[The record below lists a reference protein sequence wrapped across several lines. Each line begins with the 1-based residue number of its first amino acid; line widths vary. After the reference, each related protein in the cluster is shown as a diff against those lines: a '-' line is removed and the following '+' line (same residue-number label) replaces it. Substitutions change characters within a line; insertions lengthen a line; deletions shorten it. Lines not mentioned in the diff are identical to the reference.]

1 MVSEKAASGMIEMSF
16 PCRDKIL
23 RLARPAQS
31 DGLIRVVD
39 KILWQSRTSKGVL
52 LHTLQ
57 LVVRDDQ
64 GGQSGQVCE
73 HVGRQHGHLVVAQV
87 QPGEGLE
94 VLQPVTV
101 DGGDLVDVEVELG
114 GLGGDALGDLLQLG
128 VRAPHYRACAEIK
141 IKNIYYLDYLDYLY
155 YLYILTIVP
164 VQLQLG
170 GQ

>member
-1 MVSEKAASGMIEMSF
+1 MF
-16 PCRDKIL
+16 DKKL
-23 RLARPAQS
+23 
-31 DGLIRVVD
+31 
-39 KILWQSRTSKGVL
+39 KSRTSKGVL
-52 LHTLQ
+52 LHTLK

-101 DGGDLVDVEVELG
+101 DGGDLVDVKVELG

-141 IKNIYYLDYLDYLY
+141 IKIQYLLSRLSLY
-155 YLYILTIVP
+155 SHYRACAAATWWAVVRSQTAHVVAVWNKTRIMLVNSFWQ
-164 VQLQLG
+164 VMW
-170 GQ
+170 